1 MGCSDNS
8 HSPPKWKNLS
18 SIITS
23 LSVHALRPV
32 YISSLSL
39 VHLYLSCVDGG
50 SITVEVGLS
59 NMRRQM
65 NVHLFS
71 FNIPFDGDSCFNSGA
86 SVAHL
91 TPCFH
96 IVVHG
101 SWIAG
106 CTPITTGG
114 WRGLLIMMS
123 LLPLISVSDLHFR
136 SLAQIVHFSVHRHQ
150 TEVGRHYWV
159 Q

>member
-1 MGCSDNS
+1 MKSIYNDVYHVPIIFSTFMHFLQYTKHQHSCSWYFNKHHHYHWMGSSDNS

-23 LSVHALRPV
+23 LSVHALWPV

-101 SWIAG
+101 SWAAG
-106 CTPITTGG
+106 CTMHP
-114 WRGLLIMMS
+114 
-123 LLPLISVSDLHFR
+123 H
-136 SLAQIVHFSVHRHQ
+136 
-150 TEVGRHYWV
+150 
-159 Q
+159 